1 MKTQFEFRSDKF
13 PPYDGEEDQLNPG
26 IWGRRLAEY
35 LVENLADTDINT
47 ADLIAEDWGW
57 YIPIHNE
64 GFRLAICCGHQDGDD
79 DEFLCFTDP
88 STPTVRR
95 GFKKIDAT
103 AELTRLTE
111 TLHQI
116 LSADPEIRDLVWT
129 DPH

>member
-35 LVENLADTDINT
+35 LVEKLSEANIET
-47 ADLIAEDWGW
+47 AEMMAQDWGW
-57 YIPIHNE
+57 YIPIGNE
-64 GFRLAICCGHQDGDD
+64 RLGWRFVAAIQDADDGFS
-79 DEFLCFTDP
+79 CFTDP
-88 STPTVRR
+88 NTPIFRR

-103 AELTRLTE
+103 ADFTRLTE

-116 LSADPEIRDLVWT
+116 RRAVTSAIC
-129 DPH
+129 